1 MKYSQAKPGRIF
13 VLRLED
19 GDIVHETIESF
30 ARQKAINAASLIAFG
45 AADKG
50 SRLVVGP
57 EKGRAETIIPQT
69 IELDDVHEVTGI
81 GTLFVDEKGEPVL
94 HMHFA
99 CGRGKQAVAGCVR
112 AGVRVW
118 HVMEVVI
125 QELSGS
131 SGVRKKDAATGF
143 DLLIP

>member
-30 ARQKAINAASLIAFG
+30 ARQKAIKAASLIALG

-57 EKGRAETIIPQT
+57 EKGRAEKIIPQT
-69 IELDDVHEVTGI
+69 IELEDVYEVTGS
-81 GTLFVDEKGEPVL
+81 GTLFADEKGVPQL
-94 HMHFA
+94 HMHLA
-99 CGRGKQAVAGCVR
+99 CGRGDQAVTGCVR

-118 HVMEVVI
+118 HVLEVVI
-125 QELSGS
+125 HELSGS
-131 SGVRKKDAATGF
+131 SGVRKKEVATGF